1 MRRLVW
7 PSFDDDKRQTQL
19 ASRRGVGPLQLSK
32 WQAAY
37 KAYRKSQGNPFKV
50 LPYKK
55 SAKLEA
61 LLYRI
66 YDDTNQT
73 KAIKAIRDWSLS
85 TCPMCGAAGV
95 GTVDHYLPRETY
107 PEFSVFTPNLIPACN
122 LCNSKAKK
130 TTVKGTT
137 ASERFL
143 HPYFNKLMKRDLWLV
158 RFDIQGAAVSF
169 KAEPLPSL
177 SPSVAKRVQWHL
189 DNVLEAQFH
198 NLMRSQWADHA
209 RGLNHALAAQG
220 GGSMTAAF
228 VRAHTELL
236 LGFAATGEKHNSWP
250 AAFYRGLLADPVAI
264 EWMETEGPSVL

>member
-7 PSFDDDKRQTQL
+7 PTFDDDKRQTQL
-19 ASRRGVGPLQLSK
+19 ASRRGIGTLELSG
-32 WQAAY
+32 WRSAY
-37 KAYRKSQGNPFKV
+37 SAYRKSQGNPFKV

-55 SAKLEA
+55 SAKLGT
-61 LLYRI
+61 LLYGI
-66 YDDTNQT
+66 YDATSKT
-73 KAIKAIRDWSLS
+73 KAIKAIREWSLS

-130 TTVKGTT
+130 TTVKGAT

-143 HPYFNKLMKRDLWLV
+143 HPYFNKLVKRDLWLV
-158 RFDIQGAAVSF
+158 RFNIQGMAVTF
-169 KAEPLPSL
+169 TAEPLPSL
-177 SPSVAKRVQWHL
+177 SASVAKRVQWHL

-209 RGLNHALAAQG
+209 RGLNDVLAKQG
-220 GGSMTAAF
+220 GGSMTSVF
-228 VRAHTELL
+228 VRDHTALL

-264 EWMETEGPSVL
+264 AWMVNNGPLIV